1 MYGPGTGI
9 SVIAFPTGIAP
20 LVVGNGGTDTGG
32 SLTGGALTEGLDD
45 PGRPVVGAGV
55 SETAES
61 PEMSKGTWRAHAVST
76 VPVTAPVATAKNPR
90 RFIAIPPPRRVT
102 AWTPVRVGIARQ
114 FARRRAGQLATR
126 GFARFPTA
134 HGSRYV

>member
-32 SLTGGALTEGLDD
+32 SLSDGVLAEGRGDE
-45 PGRPVVGAGV
+45 GRPVVGAGL
-55 SETAES
+55 SETGES
-61 PEMSKGTWRAHAVST
+61 LEMFKGTWRAHAVST

-90 RFIAIPPPRRVT
+90 RFIAIPPPRT
-102 AWTPVRVGIARQ
+102 G
-114 FARRRAGQLATR
+114 
-126 GFARFPTA
+126 
-134 HGSRYV
+134 

>member
-32 SLTGGALTEGLDD
+32 SVTGGVLARGRDD
-45 PGRPVVGAGV
+45 PGWPVVGAGV

-61 PEMSKGTWRAHAVST
+61 PEMSKGTWRAHPANAA
-76 VPVTAPVATAKNPR
+76 PVTMLAVARKNTRLSICLDLLAPTSR
-90 RFIAIPPPRRVT
+90 I
-102 AWTPVRVGIARQ
+102 VRVG
-114 FARRRAGQLATR
+114 G
-126 GFARFPTA
+126 GCE
-134 HGSRYV
+134 HSREDCCESHDLLSQE